1 MKKLNIL
8 TLAIMSAVSAASLA
22 GQVADSS
29 ATGVAYFGKIFEKGG
44 IDSVSKEIANCYKSA
59 SDIGFVEMCHGLD
72 FAAGFATANNP
83 QLLTLKNKDFFS
95 IDSRVN
101 RLLVSLKRMGVSGV
115 LAENKSASW
124 TDKSMA
130 AFERIYMSK

>member
-8 TLAIMSAVSAASLA
+8 ALAIMLAVSAASMA

-101 RLLVSLKRMGVSGV
+101 RLLSLLQNARSPG
-115 LAENKSASW
+115 AE
-124 TDKSMA
+124 
-130 AFERIYMSK
+130 

>member
-8 TLAIMSAVSAASLA
+8 AFAIMMVVSAASMA
-22 GQVADSS
+22 GQVDDSS

-44 IDSVSKEIANCYKSA
+44 IDSVRKEIANCYKSA

-83 QLLTLKNKDFFS
+83 QLLTIKNKDFFS

-101 RLLVSLKRMGVSGV
+101 RLLISLKRFGISGAS
-115 LAENKSASW
+115 AENKSTSWSEKAMASFQ
-124 TDKSMA
+124 K
-130 AFERIYMSK
+130 IYMSK